1 MNLLWLLSVF
11 LSISYALFIQYFLS
25 CLDSKEKN
33 MFPVEVVT
41 ANAQCTSVAI
51 CVKRL
56 EWDVSSVATF
66 LWTGLLLFYCSIW
79 VILPCPQVFVNVQM
93 SAFISVVDFDW
104 IFFLTKIAALIW
116 ILYFLQVWYH
126 CACYCYCVRVAD
138 KSNEC
143 CFLKLCLQ
151 CYRWVN

>member
-1 MNLLWLLSVF
+1 MCCISSESAVITKCFLVNILCSVYSILFVLSRF
-11 LSISYALFIQYFLS
+11 
-25 CLDSKEKN
+25 KRKN
-33 MFPVEVVT
+33 MFPVEVIT

-126 CACYCYCVRVAD
+126 TTVHAIVIV
-138 KSNEC
+138 SE
-143 CFLKLCLQ
+143 
-151 CYRWVN
+151 